1 MAKTDKK
8 AGLLYKCTQH
18 RGIAMHKTVE
28 IQGKRLEISTTK
40 EADAILASRNLPV
53 CVEMELL
60 FDVLLSKKVKFLL
73 FNDDSAHP
81 KGNHDLTVNV
91 NEKLSTRF
99 RPVMMQC
106 DNNMSKQKSGTSE
119 HSHLAEQCHFAD
131 FPIKKI
137 KPYIPRWLHIDFRF
151 GHWFGEF
158 GY

>member
-1 MAKTDKK
+1 MD
-8 AGLLYKCTQH
+8 
-18 RGIAMHKTVE
+18 KTVE

-40 EADAILASRNLPV
+40 EADAILSSRNLPV

-73 FNDDSAHP
+73 FNDDSTHP
-81 KGNHDLTVNV
+81 EDNHDLTVNV

-99 RPVMMQC
+99 RPVMIKC
-106 DNNMSKQKSGTSE
+106 DSNIPKEKSDVSE
-119 HSHLAEQCHFAD
+119 HCHFTD
-131 FPIKKI
+131 FPIKKVV
-137 KPYIPRWLHIDFRF
+137 PYIPRWLHIDFRF